1 MIHARAT
8 NIPKDPK
15 HIWLEAISM
24 ESQLSIDEKGTI
36 DHPGVWIRKPSKL
49 DFEEAFSIIQR
60 SKPHWVM
67 IFRNESYLTNDPNSD
82 YWDFGGCNLGN
93 NDYGEVFIFIKVD
106 PKNAQILFEKYNIKI
121 EYF

>member
-1 MIHARAT
+1 VKHSRAI
-8 NIPKDPK
+8 NIPKNPK
-15 HIWLEAISM
+15 EIWLEAISM
-24 ESQLSIDEKGTI
+24 GSGLSIDEKGTE
-36 DHPGVWIRKPSKL
+36 DNPGIWMREPSKL

-93 NDYGEVFIFIKVD
+93 NDYGEVFIFIKVSTE
-106 PKNAQILFEKYNIKI
+106 NAKILFQKHGI
-121 EYF
+121 EIEEF